1 MPDIQDTLTA
11 AELHN
16 IRMGMRQTPRSM
28 ADHLGV
34 NINTY
39 YVWERTGKIPRV
51 ASVAVRLMAAQPPS
65 THPPAVRQ
73 RAAKAFKAK
82 FLPGAR
88 FGSLVV
94 VSSAPSLAGSFHR
107 RVKVLCDCGR
117 EKTLRAATLAD
128 LTQCGPSCA
137 ASTPRDT
144 PAPLPPPMA
153 EGDAPELDASPEEWS
168 AYNLRQLHES
178 NTPTNTPAD
187 AAPDED
193 ATTDWEA
200 GL

>member
-11 AELHN
+11 SELHN
-16 IRMGMRQTPRSM
+16 IRVGMGQTPRSM

-39 YVWERTGKIPRV
+39 YHWERTGKIPRI
-51 ASVAVRLMAAQPPS
+51 AAVAVQLMAAQPPAS
-65 THPPAVRQ
+65 HPPAVRQ

-88 FGSLVV
+88 FGQLVV
-94 VSSAPSLAGSFHR
+94 VSAAPSLVGSCHR
-107 RVKVLCDCGR
+107 RVKVVCDCGR
-117 EKTLRAATLAD
+117 EKVLRAALLETI
-128 LTQCGPSCA
+128 TQCGQSCK
-137 ASTPRDT
+137 ASTHRDAAAHTHT
-144 PAPLPPPMA
+144 PPQMV

-168 AYNLRQLHES
+168 AYNLRKLHED
-178 NTPTNTPAD
+178 NAPAD
-187 AAPDED
+187 AG
-193 ATTDWEA
+193 DWEA